1 MCAASRS
8 KHSCSVSCENLIAP
22 LSIIRWRA
30 SSGWTTSAWKERL
43 VAERAARWRALSQC
57 SKTHVEDTQSR
68 LVATCR
74 ISRRRTSSGS
84 AARQR
89 ADSSIRRTLR
99 ELCALE
105 PNYCVTPENR
115 LHRTSTCVSCVA
127 EDHSCC
133 IIEDKAERL
142 SQRARISGTHTSHIP
157 WSIPWYRSPLP
168 GCRLAGACLTTPDA
182 DACAQTNL
190 TPDMREDLPDSPR
203 HHYLSTPSSHS
214 LRRVVMYRLTRAARR
229 PAHTRPGRRARS
241 RGPRHLRRVSPART
255 RRLAS

>member
-105 PNYCVTPENR
+105 PNYHMEFPYCVTSVNR
-115 LHRTSTCVSCVA
+115 LPQHASHA
-127 EDHSCC
+127 WPEDHSCC

-142 SQRARISGTHTSHIP
+142 SQRARISGTHTHHTSPGTVVP
-157 WSIPWYRSPLP
+157 W
-168 GCRLAGACLTTPDA
+168 LAGACLTTPDA

-190 TPDMREDLPDSPR
+190 TPDMREDLS
-203 HHYLSTPSSHS
+203 
-214 LRRVVMYRLTRAARR
+214 
-229 PAHTRPGRRARS
+229 
-241 RGPRHLRRVSPART
+241 
-255 RRLAS
+255 

>member
-99 ELCALE
+99 ELCARE
-105 PNYCVTPENR
+105 PNYGTALHLRIVYLNMR
-115 LHRTSTCVSCVA
+115 LMRGLKTIHVASLKTKPNVSRNVCA
-127 EDHSCC
+127 FPAH
-133 IIEDKAERL
+133 
-142 SQRARISGTHTSHIP
+142 THTSHIP
-157 WSIPWYRSPLP
+157 WYRSPLVGRCMP
-168 GCRLAGACLTTPDA
+168 H
-182 DACAQTNL
+182 N
-190 TPDMREDLPDSPR
+190 
-203 HHYLSTPSSHS
+203 
-214 LRRVVMYRLTRAARR
+214 ARR
-229 PAHTRPGRRARS
+229 GRVRTNQPHARHEG
-241 RGPRHLRRVSPART
+241 GPLMRT
-255 RRLAS
+255 PRFTAPSLSLHALFTFAPPRCHVPSHESGTAPCPYTAWEKGT